1 MATPHKRLPRSS
13 LSTRESHLE
22 PNSSTLN
29 LSPVFNNRR
38 ILGLRKSS
46 APTPGSSK
54 SYTQP
59 NQTFSPLPSIRRP
72 GVVNG
77 NGRHDADMD
86 DSVVQGV
93 EEEEEEEENII
104 DRLRL
109 SRNDAMQQHLYSTAS
124 FWGSK
129 AYEMTRMSSRAS

>member
-1 MATPHKRLPRSS
+1 M
-13 LSTRESHLE
+13 
-22 PNSSTLN
+22 
-29 LSPVFNNRR
+29 FNNRR

-72 GVVNG
+72 GVNG

-86 DSVVQGV
+86 DSVVQEDHA

-129 AYEMTRMSSRAS
+129 AYEMTRMSSRCLILIHTLI